1 MAAKKLLVLT
11 ILALSVLSCSQNK
24 VNLLRPDVAIGQ
36 VPIPQFLLERSGPI
50 SVTYQMQ
57 ITNPSGEPMTL
68 RRLDLQTV
76 GSSPYVLRR
85 LPLLFNKVVPPN
97 ETVVVT
103 FDAWGYARGGR
114 VGASEPVTVRGIAYF
129 ETPEGTL
136 QRVFMQNF
144 SPTRGE

>member
-1 MAAKKLLVLT
+1 MAKNL
-11 ILALSVLSCSQNK
+11 LALLALALAWSCSQAR
-24 VNLLRPDVAIGQ
+24 VNLLKPDIAIGQ
-36 VPIPQFLLERSGPI
+36 VPIPVFLLERPGSI

-57 ITNPSGEPMTL
+57 ISNPSSEPVTL

-76 GSSPYVLRR
+76 GSSPYALRR
-85 LPLLFNKVVPPN
+85 LPLLFNQLVRPN

-114 VGASEPVTVRGIAYF
+114 IGASEPVTVRGIAYF
-129 ETPEGTL
+129 ETPSGTV

>member
-1 MAAKKLLVLT
+1 MARKLFVLFA
-11 ILALSVLSCSQNK
+11 LAWSCSQTK
-24 VNLLRPDVAIGQ
+24 VDLLKPSVAIGQ
-36 VPIPQFLLERSGPI
+36 VPIPVFLLERPGSI

-57 ITNPSGEPMTL
+57 ITNPSSEPVTL

-76 GSSPYVLRR
+76 GSSPYMLRR
-85 LPLLFNKVVPPN
+85 LPLMFRQVVQPN

-129 ETPEGTL
+129 DTPEGMV
-136 QRVFMQNF
+136 QKVFMQIF